1 MHHPSYHLVAPA
13 LATPLPKRSA
23 IRLPDGTFISS
34 PWTTLSALQALN
46 AGGWFSPTIPYEF
59 SDRITAA
66 YCHRADEFFRTLRE
80 TLNPSE
86 PQA

>member
-1 MHHPSYHLVAPA
+1 MHSPHNLIAPTFS
-13 LATPLPKRSA
+13 TPLPKRTA

-34 PWTTLSALQALN
+34 PWTVLAALAALN
-46 AGGWFSPTIPYEF
+46 AGGWFAPNIQYEF

-86 PQA
+86 